1 MKNNLFT
8 YATSELSQDAFLCW
22 LMSYA
27 MKDAKKDEALR
38 RCAIAFLKQFV
49 PPIKTLKDGEIYVS
63 NIERQHGK
71 IDVLLTVEGGYKVI
85 VEDKTFTSDHD
96 EQLTRYK
103 DLLISEGVGPELIY
117 GVYYKTG
124 FESDTSNAEKAGYAV
139 FDRKRILSIL
149 NANSSGAT
157 NDIFL
162 NYLDFYNTF
171 DTETQRYQT
180 LPVRQWD
187 WKMIQGYY
195 EDLKKAA
202 DFRRGSLDG
211 AFNYGYVANPS
222 GGFYGLWLF
231 PWMPLN
237 CGTVEFYPY
246 LQMEFSNG
254 AINICAKLCIQ
265 NDVQEFKL
273 SELKDIIAYNNTQEW
288 KYDLGQFGYF
298 KPSRLSSGKTMTVGT
313 IWREP
318 RKDIDCA
325 ELTASIQSA
334 VDGFAQFMLYCKAKA
349 GET

>member
-38 RCAIAFLKQFV
+38 RCAVAFLKQFV
-49 PPIKTLKDGEIYVS
+49 PPIKTLEDGEIYVS

-71 IDVLLTVEGGYKVI
+71 IDVLLTLEGGYKII

-103 DLLISEGVGPELIY
+103 DLLISEGVNPELVY
-117 GVYYKTG
+117 GIYYKTG

-149 NANSSGAT
+149 NANSSGMT

-162 NYLDFYNTF
+162 DYLDYYNTF
-171 DTETQRYQT
+171 ESETQRYKI
-180 LPVRQWD
+180 LPVEQWD

-195 EDLKKAA
+195 YDLKKAA

-222 GGFYGLWLF
+222 GGFYGMWLF
-231 PWMPLN
+231 SQTALYY
-237 CGTVEFYPY
+237 GAVEFYPY
-246 LQMEFSNG
+246 LQMEFNNG
-254 AINICAKLCIQ
+254 AINICAKLYIE
-265 NDVQEFKL
+265 NDMQSFKP
-273 SELKDIIAYNNTQEW
+273 SELKDMIAYNNTQEW
-288 KYDLGQFGYF
+288 KYDLEQFGYF

-318 RKDIDCA
+318 RKDISCA
-325 ELTASIQSA
+325 ELTNSLQST
-334 VDGFAQFMLYCKAKA
+334 VDGFEQFMLYCKAKA